1 MKKTAIIMAVLAV
14 TGLMSSCN
22 RCNKDPK
29 PVETDTVAED
39 TVVAEPEIQYD
50 TLRYSQNPKKAP
62 SLTLNYSIV
71 LPIED
76 EAIPVTK
83 VLRSNIITDI
93 LGEEYAKMEANEA
106 FKKYIKNEQDAFE
119 NSINDIREGEDAEL
133 LEEDAYM
140 YKFDRLISTTI
151 KTTENLMVVDEL
163 FSSYDGG
170 AHGYGGDLF
179 YNYDLKSGKRL
190 KLEDVMMLDK
200 GAQSQ
205 LSELLYKKLM
215 ELSESEG
222 QYNGMEIWDSS
233 ATDNYY
239 IENGEMVFV
248 YLPYAVAAYCFGVVY
263 VPLKYKDIET
273 LLIPGTAVEKELSD
287 YVMNLAEK
295 K

>member
-1 MKKTAIIMAVLAV
+1 M
-14 TGLMSSCN
+14 
-22 RCNKDPK
+22 
-29 PVETDTVAED
+29 
-39 TVVAEPEIQYD
+39 
-50 TLRYSQNPKKAP
+50 
-62 SLTLNYSIV
+62 NYSIV

>member
-205 LSELLYKKLM
+205 LSELLYKKMM

-222 QYNGMEIWDSS
+222 QYNGMEIWDAS

>member
-170 AHGYGGDLF
+170 AHGYGGDVF

-239 IENGEMVFV
+239 IEHGEMVFV
-248 YLPYAVAAYCFGVVY
+248 YLPYAVAAYCYGVVY

>member
-93 LGEEYAKMEANEA
+93 LGEEYTKMEANEA

-119 NSINDIREGEDAEL
+119 NSINDIMEGEDAEL

>member
-170 AHGYGGDLF
+170 AHGYGGDVF

-248 YLPYAVAAYCFGVVY
+248 YLPYAVAAYCYGVVY

>member
-14 TGLMSSCN
+14 TGLMASCN

-76 EAIPVTK
+76 ESIPVTK

-119 NSINDIREGEDAEL
+119 NSINDIMEGEDAEL